1 MHNPEVFYNKED
13 YWDIPRE
20 IYAASEQQ
28 MEPYYMILNLEERE
42 EFFLLLPFTPTGKNN
57 MIAWLAAACDG
68 ENYGNLLLYKF
79 PKDKL
84 VYGPMQI
91 EARIDQNPTISE
103 QLTLWGQRG
112 SSVIRGNLLVI
123 PIEQSILYVEPLY
136 LNAEQGELPEFKR
149 VILGQGNRVVM
160 GERLDST
167 LSNLLAGTFRIAES
181 PKIKREEPV
190 SALVRRALNYYQ
202 AGVESLKKGDW
213 AKYGKSQKLL
223 QQTLKEIE
231 KRNR

>member
-1 MHNPEVFYNKED
+1 
-13 YWDIPRE
+13 
-20 IYAASEQQ
+20 
-28 MEPYYMILNLEERE
+28 MILKLEEKE

-136 LNAEQGELPEFKR
+136 LKAEQGELPEFKR
-149 VILGQGNRVVM
+149 VIIGQGNRVVM
-160 GERLDST
+160 GERLDDT
-167 LSNLLAGTFRIAES
+167 LSNLLAGTFSIS
-181 PKIKREEPV
+181 PHLLSSPQVGEEGKEKEPI

-202 AGVESLKKGDW
+202 RGVESLKKGDW
-213 AKYGKSQKLL
+213 AKYGESQRHLK
-223 QQTLKEIE
+223 QTLKEIE
-231 KRNR
+231 KRTQ